1 MPQLGLIRVAA
12 VTPVMKVADT
22 AFNSGEIIRCTSEA
36 GSNGASVIVLPELCI
51 TGYTCGDMF
60 FQELLYKKQITGL
73 AEIIKSSASIKGVI
87 ILGFY
92 LKIETSLYNCAAV
105 IQSGRIKGIVP
116 KMFLSNTNEFNETRH
131 FSSGLEKSDAIASVS
146 LFNQSI
152 PFGHLL
158 FEDKENNIKFGIEI
172 CQDLFLPISS
182 GSHLCLAGAH
192 IICNPS
198 ASNEVVGKAEYRKN
212 LILQKSKDSIC
223 GYVFASA
230 GVYESSTDL
239 VFSGHCIISENGEL
253 LNESER
259 FQRENSIIYSE
270 IDYDKINNERTIVH
284 GYDTCASAYSNSN
297 LYQKVYLD
305 TLPVVE
311 DSSSLQRFYTKT
323 PFIPEGPDKAQQSY
337 KEAFSIQTAGLA
349 KRLLHTNSRKALLGL
364 SGGLDSTLALLV
376 AAEAFRMLGKNNSD
390 IITAIMPGF
399 GTSGKTY
406 NNALAIAGLL
416 GTDIREI
423 SIKESVLQHFGDI
436 GQDPEK
442 RDKVYENA
450 QARERTQI
458 LMDVANMEKGIVI
471 GTGDMS
477 ESALGF
483 STFNGDH
490 MSMYNVNCGV
500 PKTFVKEIINWFI
513 GNKLGGPDEDKSFS
527 KDNKLLSETLLD
539 VLNTP
544 ISPELLPAG
553 PEGNIAQKTEDVIG
567 PYILHDFFLYHT
579 FKSCFT
585 PKKLLEITKAA
596 FKDEY
601 DAGFIRKCLAEF
613 YRRLYSQQF
622 KRNCSPD
629 GPKVFSVGLSPRGD
643 LDMPSDAEY
652 SIWLKELQQN

>member
-1 MPQLGLIRVAA
+1 
-12 VTPVMKVADT
+12 
-22 AFNSGEIIRCTSEA
+22 
-36 GSNGASVIVLPELCI
+36 
-51 TGYTCGDMF
+51 
-60 FQELLYKKQITGL
+60 
-73 AEIIKSSASIKGVI
+73 
-87 ILGFY
+87 
-92 LKIETSLYNCAAV
+92 
-105 IQSGRIKGIVP
+105 
-116 KMFLSNTNEFNETRH
+116 MFLPNTNEFNETRH
-131 FSSGLEKSDAIASVS
+131 FSSGLEKSNAITSVT

-158 FEDKENNIKFGIEI
+158 FEDKENNIRLGVEI
-172 CQDLFLPISS
+172 CHDLFLPISS

-212 LILQKSKDSIC
+212 LIIQKSKDSIC

-239 VFSGHCIISENGEL
+239 VFSGHCVISENGEL

-259 FQRENSIIYSE
+259 FLRNNSIIYSE

-284 GYDTCASAYSNSN
+284 GYDSCASAYSNTA
-297 LYQKVYLD
+297 LYQTVNLD
-305 TLPVVE
+305 TLPVLK
-311 DSSSLQRFYTKT
+311 DSSSLQRFYSKT
-323 PFIPEGPDKAQQSY
+323 PFIPEEPSKARESC
-337 KEAFSIQTAGLA
+337 KDAFSIQTAGLA
-349 KRLLHTNSRKALLGL
+349 KRMQHTNSRKSLLGL
-364 SGGLDSTLALLV
+364 SGGLDSALALLV
-376 AAEAFRMLGKNNSD
+376 SAEAFRMLGKNNSD

-406 NNALAIAGLL
+406 KNAMTIARLL

-423 SIKESVLQHFGDI
+423 SIKESVAQHFRDI
-436 GQDPEK
+436 GQDPEY

-458 LMDVANMEKGIVI
+458 LMDIANKEGGLVI

-477 ESALGF
+477 EAALGF

-544 ISPELLPAG
+544 ISPELLPAD
-553 PEGNIAQKTEDVIG
+553 PEGSIVQITEDVIG
-567 PYILHDFFLYHT
+567 PYALHDFFLYHT
-579 FKSCFT
+579 VKSCFT
-585 PKKLLEITKAA
+585 PKKLLEIAKAA

-601 DAGFIRKCLAEF
+601 DAEFIRKCLAEF
-613 YRRLYSQQF
+613 YRRFYSQQF

-652 SIWLKELQQN
+652 SLWLQELES